1 MQNSW
6 ISTVLFRHFLAV
18 WFCFALGLFSYS
30 SISYEFIIMGFLPSI
45 ALPSKDTIKK
55 RCTTLEAWALP
66 KQDSTIAPDY
76 VWTNKDM
83 DPVPIE
89 DQTWS
94 MWTWVA

>member
-1 MQNSW
+1 M
-6 ISTVLFRHFLAV
+6 
-18 WFCFALGLFSYS
+18 GL
-30 SISYEFIIMGFLPSI
+30 LPSI

-83 DPVPIE
+83 DPVPTE